1 MAHSG
6 TGIEPWVRFALRH
19 ECASKN
25 EKNLDQVW
33 IWEQNGNRAGEG
45 AMLPFEQSGSNPDR
59 EAINGDSQEWKMF
72 KIQSLCGVMSTLV
85 LATALYGCGNSGTE
99 EPTGDKSG
107 GKPSATSG
115 PKAGAMKIAVIPK
128 GTTHEFWK
136 SVKAGAEDAG
146 KELGVEISWKGP
158 LKEDDRESEIKVVE
172 NFVTEGV
179 QGIVVAPLDDTALV
193 APIESAIQSKIP
205 VAIIDSALKS
215 DKYVSFV
222 ATDNFKAGVMAG
234 EEMVKQL
241 GGKGRIVV
249 LRLMAGSASTTERE
263 EGFLSVVKKN
273 PGIKV
278 LSDNQ
283 YAGATIEKAQA
294 ASENLLAPYNKGDGL
309 DLEGI
314 FTPNESSCYGTLR
327 TLQDA
332 KWAGKIKFIGF
343 DSSPK
348 LIEGLKAGEINGL
361 VVQNPR
367 KMGYLGVKT
376 LVQSIKGEKVD
387 KRIDT
392 GAVLVTKENLETP
405 DIQKLVAPP
414 Q

>member
-1 MAHSG
+1 MMN
-6 TGIEPWVRFALRH
+6 VRHFGPIFA
-19 ECASKN
+19 A
-25 EKNLDQVW
+25 
-33 IWEQNGNRAGEG
+33 
-45 AMLPFEQSGSNPDR
+45 
-59 EAINGDSQEWKMF
+59 AICSFSM
-72 KIQSLCGVMSTLV
+72 I
-85 LATALYGCGNSGTE
+85 GCGNSGGEADASKESKPKDAAETK
-99 EPTGDKSG
+99 KSG
-107 GKPSATSG
+107 K
-115 PKAGAMKIAVIPK
+115 MKIAVIPK

-136 SVKAGAEDAG
+136 SVQAGAEDAG
-146 KELGVEISWKGP
+146 KELDVEIAWKGP

-179 QGIVVAPLDDTALV
+179 QGIVVAPLDDQALV
-193 APIESAIQSKIP
+193 APIESAIQAKIP

-215 DKYVSFV
+215 DKFVSFV
-222 ATDNFKAGVMAG
+222 ATDNFKAGAMAG
-234 EEMVKQL
+234 EAMVKEL

-263 EGFLSVVKKN
+263 EGFLSVIKKN

-283 YAGATIEKAQA
+283 YAGATMEKAQA
-294 ASENLLAPYNKGDGL
+294 ASENLLAPYKKGDGL
-309 DLEGI
+309 DLDGI
-314 FTPNESSCYGTLR
+314 FAPNESSCFGTLR
-327 TLQDA
+327 TLQDS
-332 KWAGKIKFIGF
+332 KWAGKIKFVGF

-348 LIEGLKAGEINGL
+348 LIEGLKAGEINAL

-376 LVQSIKGEKVD
+376 LVQSIKGEKVE

-392 GAVLVTKENLETP
+392 GATLVTKANLDTD
-405 DIQKLVAPP
+405 DIKKLIAPP